1 VHNIWFTAD
10 LHLGHTNIIK
20 HCDRP
25 YYSIKDMDDSIIQ
38 NWNSV
43 VSRKDTVYIVGDF
56 IWKASLKGYYL
67 HQLNGKKILIKGNH
81 DRLGTNFYKTG
92 LTDVKDYKVVK
103 FNGFRFVLFHYP
115 IENWD
120 GKAHGYIHL
129 HGHSH
134 GKTKI
139 VNNRIDVGVDCNG
152 YTPVHVDDILK
163 THKAWS

>member
-92 LTDVKDYKVVK
+92 LTDVK
-103 FNGFRFVLFHYP
+103 
-115 IENWD
+115 
-120 GKAHGYIHL
+120 
-129 HGHSH
+129 
-134 GKTKI
+134 
-139 VNNRIDVGVDCNG
+139 
-152 YTPVHVDDILK
+152 
-163 THKAWS
+163 